1 MNVKLWAPN
10 ANRAQVVI
18 VDPLAPG
25 TILEC
30 PLTEAE
36 LCGARLKDMRPAGD
50 GYFVTELAAG
60 TNYLLSIDGH
70 QPLPDPRSA
79 AQPWGVHGPSQVF
92 DPAKYRWRDEN
103 WSGTKVLGDVIYEL
117 HIGTFTPTGTLDAAI
132 DKLDYLVEL
141 GVKTVELMPVAC
153 FPGERGW
160 GYDGV
165 YWYGVQESYGGPA
178 ALQRFVDAAHQR
190 GLAVCLDVVYNHFG
204 PAGNY
209 APTFA
214 PYLTHKYQTPW
225 GDAINL
231 DDTGSQGVR
240 AFIIEAALRWLR
252 DFHIDALR
260 LDAVHALID
269 HSDTHIL
276 AELSQAVDTLEKQLG
291 KAFTLIAESDLNQPK
306 LVTPRPEG
314 GLGIDGQWDDDIH
327 HALHSYLTQETFG
340 YYVDFGDPATL
351 AKAVTSVFVH
361 DGSYSTF
368 REQLWGAKVADQVD
382 RSRFV
387 IFTQNHDQVGNR
399 GQGDR
404 PEEKLPSGASAAG
417 AALVLL
423 SPYTPMLFQGQE
435 WASQGRF
442 QFFTDHDE
450 KLGQAVSQGRLEE
463 FSSHGWEEIYGQ
475 NHEVPDPQNEQ
486 TFRDSKLDWD
496 ELEGQD
502 HQEMLNWYR
511 RLIQLRDQ
519 LKPAGSPEVDYGEDW
534 LRMRC
539 NNFTVVIC
547 PGDRSTT
554 LPQAKAEI
562 LALWGKAA
570 FQGDTLSIGANA
582 AVVLAG

>member
-10 ANRAQVVI
+10 TRSAEVVI
-18 VDPLAPG
+18 VEPLAVG
-25 TILEC
+25 TVLER
-30 PLTEAE
+30 PLSEAE
-36 LCGARLKDMRPAGD
+36 LRGAKRKNMRAVGD
-50 GYFVTELAAG
+50 GYFATELAAG
-60 TNYLLSIDGH
+60 TNYLLSIDGG

-92 DPAKYRWRDEN
+92 DPLSYQWTDNN
-103 WSGTKVLGDVIYEL
+103 WSGAQVLGEVIYEL
-117 HIGTFTPTGTLDAAI
+117 HIGTFTPAGTLDAAI

-231 DDTGSQGVR
+231 DDAGSREVR

-276 AELSQAVDTLEKQLG
+276 AELSQAVDGLEEQLG
-291 KAFTLIAESDLNQPK
+291 RRLTLIAESDLNQPK
-306 LVTPRPEG
+306 LVTPRAEG

-351 AKAVTSVFVH
+351 AKALTSVFVH
-361 DGSYSTF
+361 DGNHSTF
-368 REQLWGAKVADQVD
+368 REQRWGEKVADHVD

-417 AALVLL
+417 AAIVLL

-450 KLGQAVSQGRLEE
+450 ELGQAVSQGRLEE

-475 NHEVPDPQNEQ
+475 NHQVPDPQAEQ
-486 TFRDSKLDWD
+486 TFQDSKLDWD
-496 ELEGQD
+496 ELERQD
-502 HQEMLNWYR
+502 HQDMLNWYR
-511 RLIQLRDQ
+511 RLIQLRAQ
-519 LKPAGSPEVDYGEDW
+519 LKPAGLPEVDYGEDW
-534 LRMRC
+534 MLMRC

-547 PGDRSTT
+547 PGDSSAT

-562 LALWGKAA
+562 LALWGKANFSDA
-570 FQGDTLSIGANA
+570 SLHIGANS